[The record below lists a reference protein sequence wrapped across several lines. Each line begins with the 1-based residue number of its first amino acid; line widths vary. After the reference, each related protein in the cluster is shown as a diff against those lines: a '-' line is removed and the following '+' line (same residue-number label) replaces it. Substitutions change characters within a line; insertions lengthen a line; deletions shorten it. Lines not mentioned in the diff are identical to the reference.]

1 MTLVIGNALL
11 YLITLLVYWHKQR
24 RMDYGFVTI
33 AFYLI
38 VAICCIFEY
47 IAEPHRW
54 ELTAWPFVYLFIAN
68 LILFLP
74 LFSSSDKIAA
84 KVYYNRS
91 INIPGL
97 QIFCGIYIIFALIT
111 TICYFP
117 LAWDSLQSG
126 AWASIRDST
135 YEEEFHLF
143 QNPILNII
151 ANLSTHFTIAVIVIY
166 FFLLTQ
172 PRISKAFKTTLL
184 ISTITPMALTALVIA
199 ARGHIFT
206 LLFNFLLGFL
216 CFRQYIPKRTK
227 RTLLVWAIVF
237 FGGILGLY
245 TIAVTIARFGQES
258 DSSLLYYFG
267 HSMLTFD
274 YGLTDTIDTYGKGA
288 YTFRRFVNY
297 VVHDLDWT
305 LGTHF
310 GTSFFTFV
318 GSLYIDFGPLGTMIA
333 VTLLAISVR
342 VLIRKHNLDLADMFI
357 YLFYISTVLNGALI
371 TAPDLGWRC
380 LLAFIIYIML
390 KTLGKHHASAHAR

>member
-54 ELTAWPFVYLFIAN
+54 ELTAWQFVYLFIAN

-237 FGGILGLY
+237 GGILGLY

>member
-135 YEEEFHLF
+135 YEEESHLF

-227 RTLLVWAIVF
+227 RTLLVWAIV

>member
-151 ANLSTHFTIAVIVIY
+151 ANLSTHITIAVIVIY

-227 RTLLVWAIVF
+227 RTLLVWAIV

>member
-227 RTLLVWAIVF
+227 RTLLVWVIV

>member
-237 FGGILGLY
+237 GGILGLY

-390 KTLGKHHASAHAR
+390 KTLGKHLASAHAR

>member
-84 KVYYNRS
+84 KAYYNRS

-227 RTLLVWAIVF
+227 RTLLVWAIV

>member
-135 YEEEFHLF
+135 YKEEFHLF

-184 ISTITPMALTALVIA
+184 ISTITPMALTAIVIA

-227 RTLLVWAIVF
+227 RTLLVWAIV

>member
-135 YEEEFHLF
+135 NEEEFHLF

-227 RTLLVWAIVF
+227 RTLLVWAIV

>member
-11 YLITLLVYWHKQR
+11 HVITLLVYWHKQR

-237 FGGILGLY
+237 GGILGLY

>member
-237 FGGILGLY
+237 GGILGLY

-288 YTFRRFVNY
+288 YPFRRFVNY
-297 VVHDLDWT
+297 VGHDLDWT

>member
-126 AWASIRDST
+126 AWASIRDSAD
-135 YEEEFHLF
+135 EEEFHLF

-227 RTLLVWAIVF
+227 RTLLVWAIV

>member
-199 ARGHIFT
+199 ACGHIFT

-227 RTLLVWAIVF
+227 RTLLVWAIV

>member
-199 ARGHIFT
+199 ASGHIFT

-227 RTLLVWAIVF
+227 RTLLVWAIV

>member
-11 YLITLLVYWHKQR
+11 YLITLLVYWRKQR

-111 TICYFP
+111 TVCYFP

-135 YEEEFHLF
+135 YEEEFRLF
-143 QNPILNII
+143 QNPILNIL

-172 PRISKAFKTTLL
+172 PRVSKAFKTTLL
-184 ISTITPMALTALVIA
+184 IATITPMALTALVIA

-227 RTLLVWAIVF
+227 RTLLVWAIV

-305 LGTHF
+305 LGTLF

-342 VLIRKHNLDLADMFI
+342 ALVRKRSLDLADMFI
-357 YLFYISTVLNGALI
+357 YLFYVSTVLNGALI

-390 KTLGKHHASAHAR
+390 KALGKHHASAHAR

>member
-126 AWASIRDST
+126 AWTSIRDST

-227 RTLLVWAIVF
+227 RTLLVWAIV

>member
-135 YEEEFHLF
+135 DEEEFHLF

-227 RTLLVWAIVF
+227 RTLLVWAIV